1 MPRLLVHVEG
11 QTEEGFVNN
20 VLAPHLYRT
29 GYTSVSARLVGNARQ
44 RRRRGGIKAWEA
56 VRKDVLNHLRNDQ
69 AALATMMV
77 DYYGLPLTWPGREK
91 AGRGA
96 MLSSRDRAGMVE
108 RAILEDISSELGHSP
123 RFVPHVVMHEFEGL
137 LFSNP
142 HRFALSLGRP
152 DLSDEFR
159 AIREEFETPED
170 INDSPDT
177 APSRRVRNLCPS
189 YRKPLMGPLAVEKI
203 GLGAVR
209 EACPLFS
216 EWLSA
221 LEQRVRK

>member
-20 VLAPHLYRT
+20 VLAPHLYRA

-44 RRRRGGIKAWEA
+44 RRRRGGIKAWDS
-56 VRKDVLNHLRNDQ
+56 VRKDILNHLRNDL

-77 DYYGLPLTWPGREK
+77 DYYGLPQTWPGREK

-96 MLSSRDRAGMVE
+96 MLSSRDRASTVE
-108 RAILEDISSELGHSP
+108 QAILDDISSATGHAQ

-137 LFSNP
+137 LFSSP
-142 HRFALSLGRP
+142 DRFAQSLGRP
-152 DLSDEFR
+152 DLRDEFR

-177 APSRRVRNLCPS
+177 APSKRVRSLHPP
-189 YRKPLMGPLAVEKI
+189 YRKPLMGPLAVETI
-203 GLGAVR
+203 GLDAVR
-209 EACPLFS
+209 KACPLFS
-216 EWLSA
+216 DWLAA
-221 LEQRVRK
+221 LEQRVRR